1 VNLLQTFPVAMR
13 ALMRNKMRSF
23 LTMLG
28 VIIGVAAVISMVA
41 VGEGAKSSMAKIFE
55 SMGTNMLIVTSGS
68 SRSGGMMGG
77 MGSMPTLT
85 WDDLEAIK
93 REAPAVRYAAPS
105 LATKTSLVSDDGNW
119 TTTVNGTTAEWFLI
133 RNWRVS
139 QGALFS
145 DADVDS
151 GNKVIVLGE
160 TVVSRLFGSGVN
172 PLGNTVRIRN
182 TPFVVVGV
190 LERKGQSFMGQDN
203 DDIAIVPVSAFRS
216 KLQGGLQQF
225 IAGVVMIGARSEAD
239 TYRAQSEITMLMRDR
254 HHIADPVDD
263 DFTVRNLTEIANA
276 RNQSM
281 ATFSWLLA
289 VVAIISLGV
298 GGIGIMNI
306 MLVSVTERTREIGIR
321 MAVGAKPW
329 NVLAQFLVEAMT
341 LSMAGGLLGIAG
353 AFALS
358 SFLATK
364 IGWAFVIRPDIVV
377 VSFVFSAVV
386 GVLFGLYP
394 AWKASNLDPIE
405 ALRYE

>member
-1 VNLLQTFPVAMR
+1 
-13 ALMRNKMRSF
+13 
-23 LTMLG
+23 
-28 VIIGVAAVISMVA
+28 
-41 VGEGAKSSMAKIFE
+41 
-55 SMGTNMLIVTSGS
+55 
-68 SRSGGMMGG
+68 
-77 MGSMPTLT
+77 MPTIT

-105 LATKTSLVSDDGNW
+105 LGTKTSLVSDDGNW

-133 RNWRVS
+133 RNWQAS

-151 GNKVIVLGE
+151 GNKVIVLGQ

-172 PLGNTVRIRN
+172 PLGHTVRIRN

-203 DDIAIVPVSAFRS
+203 DDIAIIPVSAFRS

-225 IAGVVMIGARSEAD
+225 IAGVVMVGARSESD

-341 LSMAGGLLGIAG
+341 LSMAGGLIGIAG

-386 GVLFGLYP
+386 GILFGLYP